1 MGAIRMEHPGT
12 VPNGAAVKRS
22 KWALAMLFLV
32 DGVGFGTWAAHVPV
46 FKQFL
51 HLENGSLTFVLLSLI
66 VGAIIT
72 MPVTGQIIE
81 HYGSRRVVRAAAVM
95 YVLMVA
101 LLAQAS
107 SLLFLI
113 LFAGLYGAAKGAF
126 DVAINAQAITVEK
139 QYGLPIMSF
148 FQGCWSAGGLLGA
161 SAASL
166 MLQHGGTARSDLSL
180 TAGALILCSLW
191 AMPLLASEKGREAVK
206 PRGRAK
212 FIWPDAALLRLA
224 ALAFF
229 GLMAEGAI
237 GDWASV
243 YLHSNVGVT
252 LSLAAA
258 GYAAYAIAMATA
270 RFSGDWLAQRVSGKS
285 ILHGSGLLIA
295 AGLGCT
301 LLSHSWWPAVG
312 GLMLAGIGVANI
324 VPVIWG
330 VAGRDTRMGAG
341 PAISATATI
350 GYCGF
355 LTGPPIIGSL
365 AVMIGLRQAMGV
377 IVLCGI
383 IVAIGPLFFPLQ
395 STSRSLN
402 EEAVTTGVSV
412 F

>member
-1 MGAIRMEHPGT
+1 LGHPRT
-12 VPNGAAVKRS
+12 IFSRKAVKRS

-32 DGVGFGTWAAHVPV
+32 DGVGFGAWAAHVPV

-51 HLENGSLTFVLLSLI
+51 HLENGSLTFVLVSLI

-72 MPVTGQIIE
+72 MPVTGQLIE
-81 HYGSRRVVRAAAVM
+81 HYGSRRVVRAAAVI

-107 SLLFLI
+107 NLLFLI
-113 LFAGLYGAAKGAF
+113 VFAGLYGAAKGAF
-126 DVAINAQAITVEK
+126 DVAVNAQAITVEK

-148 FQGCWSAGGLLGA
+148 FQGCWSAGGLFGA
-161 SAASL
+161 GAASL

-180 TAGALILCSLW
+180 TAGVLILCSLW
-191 AMPLLASEKGREAVK
+191 AMPLLIPEMGRETAG
-206 PRGRAK
+206 PRRAK
-212 FIWPDAALLRLA
+212 FMWPDAALLRLA

-258 GYAAYAIAMATA
+258 GYAAYAIAMAA
-270 RFSGDWLAQRVSGKS
+270 GRFSGDWLAQRVSGKN
-285 ILHGSGLLIA
+285 ILHVSGLLIA
-295 AGLGCT
+295 AGMSCA
-301 LLSHSWWPAVG
+301 LLIPAWWPAVG
-312 GLMLAGIGVANI
+312 GLMLTGIGIANI

-330 VAGRDTRMGAG
+330 AAGRDTRMGAG
-341 PAISATATI
+341 PAISTVTTV

-355 LTGPPIIGSL
+355 LTGPPVIGSL
-365 AVMIGLRQAMGV
+365 SVAVGLRLAMAV
-377 IVLCGI
+377 IALAGI
-383 IVAIGPLFFPLQ
+383 VVAAGPLFFSVE
-395 STSRSLN
+395 STSPKEN
-402 EEAVTTGVSV
+402 EEVVAV
-412 F
+412 

>member
-1 MGAIRMEHPGT
+1 MGHPKKALDGT
-12 VPNGAAVKRS
+12 VVKRS

-51 HLENGSLTFVLLSLI
+51 RLENGSLTFVLVSLI
-66 VGAIIT
+66 IGAIVT
-72 MPVTGQIIE
+72 MPITGQLIE
-81 HYGSRRVVRAAAVM
+81 HYGSRRVVRVAAVI

-126 DVAINAQAITVEK
+126 DVAVNAQAVTVEK
-139 QYGLPIMSF
+139 QYGAPIMSF

-161 SAASL
+161 GAASF

-180 TAGALILCSLW
+180 TAGMLILCSLW
-191 AMPLLASEKGREAVK
+191 AMPLLVSEMERETAK
-206 PRGRAK
+206 PRRSKK
-212 FIWPDAALLRLA
+212 FLWPDAALLRLA
-224 ALAFF
+224 AVAFF

-258 GYAAYAIAMATA
+258 GYAAYAVAMAAA
-270 RFSGDWLAQRVSGKS
+270 RFSGDWLALRFSGKN
-285 ILHGSGLLIA
+285 ILHASGLLIA
-295 AGLGCT
+295 VGMGCA
-301 LLSHSWWPAVG
+301 LLAPSWWPAVG
-312 GLMLAGIGVANI
+312 GLMLTGIGISNI

-330 VAGRDTRMGAG
+330 AAGRDTRMGAG
-341 PAISATATI
+341 PAISTVTTI

-365 AVMIGLRQAMGV
+365 AVVVGLRPAMAV
-377 IVLCGI
+377 IALAGI
-383 IVAIGPLFFPLQ
+383 IVAAGPVFFSVE
-395 STSRSLN
+395 STPRTED
-402 EEAVTTGVSV
+402 EELVTV
-412 F
+412 

>member
-1 MGAIRMEHPGT
+1 MGHPRT
-12 VPNGAAVKRS
+12 VPTGTTIKRS

-51 HLENGSLTFVLLSLI
+51 HLENGTLTFVLVSLI

-72 MPVTGQIIE
+72 MPVTGQLIT
-81 HYGSRRVVRAAAVM
+81 HYGSRPVVRTAAII

-107 SLLFLI
+107 GFLSLI
-113 LFAGLYGAAKGAF
+113 LFAGFYGAAKGAF
-126 DVAINAQAITVEK
+126 DVAVNAQAITVEK

-161 SAASL
+161 GAASV

-180 TAGALILCSLW
+180 TAGALILCNLW
-191 AMPLLASEKGREAVK
+191 AMPLLASEMGVETVK
-206 PRGRAK
+206 SRGSAK
-212 FIWPDAALLRLA
+212 FVWPDAALLRLA

-237 GDWASV
+237 GDWAAV

-258 GYAAYAIAMATA
+258 GYAAYAIAMAA
-270 RFSGDWLAQRVSGKS
+270 GRFSGDWLAQRFSGKN
-285 ILHGSGLLIA
+285 ILHASGLLIA
-295 AGLGCT
+295 VGMGCA
-301 LLSHSWWPAVG
+301 LLIPSWWPAVG
-312 GLMLAGIGVANI
+312 GLMLTAIGIANI
-324 VPVIWG
+324 VPIIWG
-330 VAGRDTRMGAG
+330 AAGRDTRMGAG
-341 PAISATATI
+341 PAISTVTTI

-355 LTGPPIIGSL
+355 LTGPPVIGSL
-365 AVMIGLRQAMGV
+365 AVVVGLRPAMAV
-377 IVLCGI
+377 IALAGI
-383 IVAIGPLFFPLQ
+383 VVAAGPLFFPLE
-395 STSRSLN
+395 STSRTEE
-402 EEAVTTGVSV
+402 EEAITV
-412 F
+412 

>member
-1 MGAIRMEHPGT
+1 MGHPNKVLNGT
-12 VPNGAAVKRS
+12 VVKRS

-46 FKQFL
+46 FKQLL
-51 HLENGSLTFVLLSLI
+51 HLENGSLTFVLVSLI

-72 MPVTGQIIE
+72 MPVTGQLIE
-81 HYGSRRVVRAAAVM
+81 HYGSRRVVRVAAVI

-107 SLLFLI
+107 NLPFLI
-113 LFAGLYGAAKGAF
+113 LFAGLYGAAKGAL
-126 DVAINAQAITVEK
+126 DVSVNAQAVTVEK
-139 QYGLPIMSF
+139 QYGAPIMSF

-161 SAASL
+161 GAASL

-180 TAGALILCSLW
+180 TAGMLILCSLW
-191 AMPLLASEKGREAVK
+191 AMSLLVSEMERETAK
-206 PRGRAK
+206 PRRSTK
-212 FIWPDAALLRLA
+212 FLWPDAALLRLA

-258 GYAAYAIAMATA
+258 GYAAYAIAMAA
-270 RFSGDWLAQRVSGKS
+270 GRFSGDWLALRFSGKN
-285 ILHGSGLLIA
+285 ILHASGLLIA
-295 AGLGCT
+295 VGMGCA
-301 LLSHSWWPAVG
+301 LLAPSWWPAVG
-312 GLMLAGIGVANI
+312 GLMLTGIGIANI

-330 VAGRDTRMGAG
+330 AAGRDTRMGAG
-341 PAISATATI
+341 PAISTVTTI

-355 LTGPPIIGSL
+355 LTGPPVIGSL
-365 AVMIGLRQAMGV
+365 AVVVGLRPAMVV
-377 IVLCGI
+377 IALAGI
-383 IVAIGPLFFPLQ
+383 IVAAGPIFFSVE
-395 STSRSLN
+395 STPRMED
-402 EEAVTTGVSV
+402 EEVITV
-412 F
+412 

>member
-1 MGAIRMEHPGT
+1 MGYPRTAL
-12 VPNGAAVKRS
+12 NGAAVKRS

-51 HLENGSLTFVLLSLI
+51 HLENGSLTFVLVSLI
-66 VGAIIT
+66 IGAIIT
-72 MPVTGQIIE
+72 MPVTGQLIQ
-81 HYGSRRVVRAAAVM
+81 HYGSRRVVRVAAVI

-107 SLLFLI
+107 NLLFLI

-126 DVAINAQAITVEK
+126 DVAVNAQAITVEK

-148 FQGCWSAGGLLGA
+148 FQGCWSAGGLFGA
-161 SAASL
+161 GAASL
-166 MLQHGGTARSDLSL
+166 MLQHGGTARSDLSI
-180 TAGALILCSLW
+180 TAGALVLCCLW
-191 AMPLLASEKGREAVK
+191 AMPLLIGETEQRTATQSS
-206 PRGRAK
+206 RAK
-212 FIWPDAALLRLA
+212 FMWPDAALLRLA

-252 LSLAAA
+252 ISLAAA
-258 GYAAYAIAMATA
+258 GYAAYAIAMAA
-270 RFSGDWLAQRVSGKS
+270 GRFSGDWLAQRISGKN
-285 ILHGSGLLIA
+285 ILHVSGLLIA
-295 AGLGCT
+295 VGMSCA
-301 LLSHSWWPAVG
+301 LLFPSWWLAVG
-312 GLMLAGIGVANI
+312 GLMLTGLGIANI

-341 PAISATATI
+341 PAISTVTTV

-355 LTGPPIIGSL
+355 LTGPPVIGSL
-365 AVMIGLRQAMGV
+365 SVAVGLRLAMVV
-377 IVLCGI
+377 IALAGI
-383 IVAIGPLFFPLQ
+383 IVAAGPLFL
-395 STSRSLN
+395 SAESASSKEN
-402 EEAVTTGVSV
+402 EEVVAV
-412 F
+412 

>member
-1 MGAIRMEHPGT
+1 MGNPTGRAPSG
-12 VPNGAAVKRS
+12 PSVKRA

-32 DGVGFGTWAAHVPV
+32 DGVGFGSWAGHVPV

-51 HLENGSLTFVLLSLI
+51 RLENGSLTFVLVSLI
-66 VGAIIT
+66 VGGIIT
-72 MPVTGQIIE
+72 MPLTGQLVAR
-81 HYGSRRVVRAAAVM
+81 YGSRHVVRAAAVI

-101 LLAQAS
+101 LLAQSS

-113 LFAGLYGAAKGAF
+113 LFAGLYGAAKGAL

-161 SAASL
+161 GAASL

-180 TAGALILCSLW
+180 IAGVLILCALW
-191 AMPLLASEKGREAVK
+191 AMPLLAGELGGETVK
-206 PRGRAK
+206 PRGSAR
-212 FIWPDAALLRLA
+212 FLWPDAALLRLA

-258 GYAAYAIAMATA
+258 GYAAYAIAMAA
-270 RFSGDWLAQRVSGKS
+270 GRFSGDWLAQRFSGKN
-285 ILHGSGLLIA
+285 ILHASGLLIA
-295 AGLGCT
+295 AGMGCA
-301 LLSHSWWPAVG
+301 LLIPFWWPAVC
-312 GLMLAGIGVANI
+312 GLMLTGIGTANI
-324 VPVIWG
+324 VPVVWG
-330 VAGRDTRMGAG
+330 AAGRDKRMGAG
-341 PAISATATI
+341 PAISTVTTV

-355 LTGPPIIGSL
+355 LTGPPVIGSL
-365 AVMIGLRQAMGV
+365 AVVVGLRPAMAV
-377 IVLCGI
+377 IALAGI
-383 IVAIGPLFFPLQ
+383 LVAAGPIFF
-395 STSRSLN
+395 SVESASRT
-402 EEAVTTGVSV
+402 EDAEAITV
-412 F
+412 

>member
-1 MGAIRMEHPGT
+1 MGHPTT
-12 VPNGAAVKRS
+12 VLSGAAVKRS

-51 HLENGSLTFVLLSLI
+51 HLENSTLTFVLVSLI

-72 MPVTGQIIE
+72 MPVTGQLIE
-81 HYGSRRVVRAAAVM
+81 HYGSRRVVRLAAVI

-107 SLLFLI
+107 NLLFLI

-126 DVAINAQAITVEK
+126 DVAVNAQAITVEK

-161 SAASL
+161 GGASL

-180 TAGALILCSLW
+180 SASMLILCSLW
-191 AMPLLASEKGREAVK
+191 AMPLLVCETEKKTAK
-206 PRGRAK
+206 PRGSAK

-252 LSLAAA
+252 LSFAAA
-258 GYAAYAIAMATA
+258 GYAAYAVAMAA
-270 RFSGDWLAQRVSGKS
+270 GRFSGDWLAQRFSGKN
-285 ILHGSGLLIA
+285 ILHASGLLIA
-295 AGLGCT
+295 IGMGCA
-301 LLSHSWWPAVG
+301 LLVPSWWPAVG
-312 GLMLAGIGVANI
+312 GLMLTGIGIANI

-330 VAGRDTRMGAG
+330 AAGRDTRMGAG
-341 PAISATATI
+341 PAISTVTTI

-355 LTGPPIIGSL
+355 LTGPPVIGSL
-365 AVMIGLRQAMGV
+365 SVVAGLRPAMAV
-377 IVLCGI
+377 IALAGI
-383 IVAIGPLFFPLQ
+383 VVAAGPIFFSVE
-395 STSRSLN
+395 STSRTEH
-402 EEAVTTGVSV
+402 EEVIAV
-412 F
+412 

>member
-1 MGAIRMEHPGT
+1 MEHPRN

-46 FKQFL
+46 FKQLL
-51 HLENGSLTFVLLSLI
+51 HLENGSLTFVLVSLI
-66 VGAIIT
+66 VGGIIT
-72 MPVTGQIIE
+72 MPVTGQIVE
-81 HYGSRRVVRAAAVM
+81 HYGSRRVVRAAAVT

-107 SLLFLI
+107 SLLFLM

-161 SAASL
+161 GAASL
-166 MLQHGGTARSDLSL
+166 MLQHGGNARSDLSL
-180 TAGALILCSLW
+180 TAGMLILGSLW
-191 AMPLLASEKGREAVK
+191 AMPLLACETGREAVK

-258 GYAAYAIAMATA
+258 GYAAYAIAMAA
-270 RFSGDWLAQRVSGKS
+270 GRFTGDWLAQRFSGKNL
-285 ILHGSGLLIA
+285 LHASGLLIA
-295 AGLGCT
+295 VGMGCA
-301 LLSHSWWPAVG
+301 LLIPSWWPAVG
-312 GLMLAGIGVANI
+312 GLMLTGIGTANI

-330 VAGRDTRMGAG
+330 AAGRDTRMGAG
-341 PAISATATI
+341 PAISTVTTV

-355 LTGPPIIGSL
+355 LIGPPVIGSL
-365 AVMIGLRQAMGV
+365 AVVVGLRPAMAV
-377 IVLCGI
+377 IALAGI
-383 IVAIGPLFFPLQ
+383 IVAAGPVFF
-395 STSRSLN
+395 SVESASRTED
-402 EEAVTTGVSV
+402 EEAITV
-412 F
+412 

>member
-1 MGAIRMEHPGT
+1 MGRPRTVLNGT
-12 VPNGAAVKRS
+12 VVKRA

-51 HLENGSLTFVLLSLI
+51 HLENGSLTLVLVSLI
-66 VGAIIT
+66 VGAIVT
-72 MPVTGQIIE
+72 MPVTGQLIE
-81 HYGSRRVVRAAAVM
+81 HYGSRRVVRVAAVI

-107 SLLFLI
+107 NLLFLI

-126 DVAINAQAITVEK
+126 DVAVNAQAVTVEK
-139 QYGLPIMSF
+139 QYGSPIMSF

-161 SAASL
+161 GAASL
-166 MLQHGGTARSDLSL
+166 MLQHGGTVRGDLSL
-180 TAGALILCSLW
+180 TAGMLILCSCW
-191 AMPLLASEKGREAVK
+191 AMPLLVSEMERETAK
-206 PRGRAK
+206 PCGSAK

-270 RFSGDWLAQRVSGKS
+270 RFSGDWLAQRFSSKN
-285 ILHGSGLLIA
+285 ILHASGLLI
-295 AGLGCT
+295 GVGMGCA
-301 LLSHSWWPAVG
+301 LLVPSWWPAVG
-312 GLMLAGIGVANI
+312 GLMLTGVGVANI
-324 VPVIWG
+324 VPVVWG
-330 VAGRDTRMGAG
+330 AAGRDTRMGAG
-341 PAISATATI
+341 PAISAVTTI

-355 LTGPPIIGSL
+355 LIGPPVIGSL
-365 AVMIGLRQAMGV
+365 AVVVGLRPAMAV
-377 IVLCGI
+377 IALAGI
-383 IVAIGPLFFPLQ
+383 VVATGPVFLPTE
-395 STSRSLN
+395 STSRT
-402 EEAVTTGVSV
+402 EDEKVTTV
-412 F
+412 